1 VETLTDEVLRESQSL
16 QLLVLLETAAKNDS
30 HLVSRHV
37 ELFQFRLLL
46 QIGQSPQ
53 FIASQVD
60 HFGIDL
66 TRVGVCVQINQQN
79 PIASKQN
86 E

>member
-1 VETLTDEVLRESQSL
+1 
-16 QLLVLLETAAKNDS
+16 VLLETAAENDPN
-30 HLVSRHV
+30 LVPRHV
-37 ELFQFRLLL
+37 ELLQFRLLL
-46 QIGQSPQ
+46 EIGQSPQ

-66 TRVGVCVQINQQN
+66 TRVGVCVRINQQN